1 MKLTPKQER
10 FAQVYVQT
18 GNASE
23 AFRQAYDASKTKP
36 EVVNVKGSQILA
48 NGNVMV
54 RVKQL
59 QDELAKRELWTR
71 EDSVNVLKAI
81 AKGEDPEVR
90 PTDKVNAVKALN
102 AMHGWDKQTIDLTN
116 SDGSLAPTRIELVA
130 QHDHSQD

>member
-1 MKLTPKQER
+1 MKLTPKQEK

-23 AFRQAYDASKTKP
+23 AYRQAYDAGKMKP
-36 EVVNVKGSQILA
+36 ESIKVNASKLLLNTNIALTIKS
-48 NGNVMV
+48 M
-54 RVKQL
+54 

-81 AKGEDPEVR
+81 AKGQDPEAR